1 MSEASKKTILAGPGL
16 IPLSREKAEE
26 NANNIAA
33 LIISSSLILQQ
44 KIGPT
49 IFGFSALG
57 ILGYLLASIIGL
69 GLIVSILRS
78 GRWK

>member
-1 MSEASKKTILAGPGL
+1 MSEVIKKTVLAGLGL
-16 IPLSREKAEE
+16 ISLTREKAEE
-26 NANNIAA
+26 NANIAA
-33 LIISSSLILQQ
+33 MIIGSSLILQQ

>member
-1 MSEASKKTILAGPGL
+1 MSEVIKKTILAGLGL
-16 IPLSREKAEE
+16 ISLTREKAEE
-26 NANNIAA
+26 NANIAA
-33 LIISSSLILQQ
+33 LIIGSSLILQQ

>member
-1 MSEASKKTILAGPGL
+1 MSEVIKKTVLAGLGL
-16 IPLSREKAEE
+16 ISLTREKAEE
-26 NANNIAA
+26 NANIAA
-33 LIISSSLILQQ
+33 LIIGSSLILQQ

>member
-1 MSEASKKTILAGPGL
+1 MSEVIKKTILAGLGL
-16 IPLSREKAEE
+16 ISLTREKAEE
-26 NANNIAA
+26 NANIAA
-33 LIISSSLILQQ
+33 LIIGSSLILQQ

-69 GLIVSILRS
+69 GLIASILRS